1 MASKRPPA
9 LDAKPEKRPQKAAP
23 KAKTAP
29 SASAAPASP
38 PVAAPQAVEAKPQ
51 RKMGAPSIK
60 TPELLAAL
68 LKRLSMGES
77 MRAICA
83 DSDMPSESV
92 VYEWLEADVEFA
104 ERYAQARTR
113 AMDRMADEILEI
125 ADFAANDTYED
136 ADGHERTDSEAIQRS
151 KLRVDAR
158 KWLMSKLA
166 PKKYGDAMSINHA
179 GGIAVAA
186 VKLDADQQSKMA
198 VELLAANGYNVKPL
212 VPKRES

>member
-1 MASKRPPA
+1 
-9 LDAKPEKRPQKAAP
+9 
-23 KAKTAP
+23 
-29 SASAAPASP
+29 
-38 PVAAPQAVEAKPQ
+38 VEAKPK
-51 RKMGAPSIK
+51 RKIGAPSIK

-77 MRAICA
+77 MRAVCA
-83 DSDMPSESV
+83 DPDMPSESV
-92 VYEWLEADVEFA
+92 VYEWLEVDTDFA
-104 ERYAQARTR
+104 ERYAQARAR

-125 ADFAANDTYED
+125 ADDGTNDTYED
-136 ADGHERTDSEAIQRS
+136 SDGHERTDAEVIQRS

-166 PKKYGDAMSINHA
+166 PKKYGDLQRIEHA

-212 VPKRES
+212 VPKRGD